1 MAVEALKLP
10 RRADEEVRDCWVRL
24 EEEHATAEG
33 EISTVLE
40 LRLARPRGVR

>member
-10 RRADEEVRDCWVRL
+10 RRTDEEVRGRLVKL

-33 EISTVLE
+33 ELSTVLG
-40 LRLARPRGVR
+40 LRLARPRDVR